1 MHFKMCLGMQA
12 SLKNMF
18 SLDSK
23 QKRHFIKHRIQHFTV
38 AIFNQ
43 AKIQKDAQKI
53 FGAIHGW
60 KEEIL
65 EILELV
71 AKCLSNFFYLNQA

>member
-23 QKRHFIKHRIQHFTV
+23 QKRQHSTV
-38 AIFNQ
+38 AIFNR

-60 KEEIL
+60 KEEIP